1 MNKYCAHFMGSCFV
15 PLTPLPLV
23 YENSQLT
30 MTNGRSSLASKVQR
44 LFSFPDF
51 ALKVSALGCL
61 WLGESYHL
69 KGTQNREKLWRQ
81 QTWVQLQDW
90 TSYMISVAPQ

>member
-69 KGTQNREKLWRQ
+69 KVHRIEKNFGDNRPGFSSKTGQ
-81 QTWVQLQDW
+81 V
-90 TSYMISVAPQ
+90 I